1 MTFTAPDTWMDCSCP
16 KLIILELVFMAS
28 PKRQYLGTKGLYGA
42 LPPSQVSTK
51 KFFVRER
58 QLFEQKLSMKMR
70 RFNYWLTRNKT
81 P

>member
-1 MTFTAPDTWMDCSCP
+1 MKYGYGYGKYENDGFPVMY
-16 KLIILELVFMAS
+16 LIA
-28 PKRQYLGTKGLYGA
+28 RGAHGGAGLTVRAHLTLLLWTGI
-42 LPPSQVSTK
+42 QK
-51 KFFVRER
+51 IFFVRKR